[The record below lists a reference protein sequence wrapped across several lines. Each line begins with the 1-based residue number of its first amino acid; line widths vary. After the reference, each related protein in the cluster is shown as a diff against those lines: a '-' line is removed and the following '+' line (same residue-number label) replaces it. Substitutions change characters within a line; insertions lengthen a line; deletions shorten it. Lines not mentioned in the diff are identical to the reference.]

1 MNALRHWIL
10 VFSVAL
16 AVAWGLSEGQTYAD
30 RLDRAECDRS
40 ALAAQ
45 VRALGAE
52 PVTAG
57 AEGAPASCVEV
68 TAAR

>member
-1 MNALRHWIL
+1 MNAVRHWIL
-10 VFSVAL
+10 VFAVAL

-30 RLDRAECDRS
+30 RLGQAECDRS

-52 PVTAG
+52 PVTG
-57 AEGAPASCVEV
+57 GPGGAPACSGV
-68 TAAR
+68 TASR